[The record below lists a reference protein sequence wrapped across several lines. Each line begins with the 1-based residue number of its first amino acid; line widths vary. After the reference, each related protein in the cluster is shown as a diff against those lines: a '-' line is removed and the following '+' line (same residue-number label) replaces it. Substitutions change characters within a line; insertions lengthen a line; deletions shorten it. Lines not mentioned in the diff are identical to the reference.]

1 MRHRWVKILGENMN
15 RIFNKATKELWIG
28 AGIGVVGIA
37 YLAGTFFIKKSDVV
51 SVGAEFMPRIYGI
64 LMLVVAVCQLISG
77 YGAYQRLKDEP
88 VKEVSEED
96 MEKKKVSV
104 RSTLLVFA
112 LMIVCV
118 GIMKIV
124 GFIISGMI
132 MMLGMCILLTP
143 HYQKR
148 NYVAYVVFSAVI
160 SFLSYFLF
168 KNVLY
173 VSLPR
178 GFLPF

>member
-1 MRHRWVKILGENMN
+1 MSEGINAAAIFGENV
-15 RIFNKATKELWIG
+15 FNETVMKERL
-28 AGIGVVGIA
+28 
-37 YLAGTFFIKKSDVV
+37 
-51 SVGAEFMPRIYGI
+51 PR
-64 LMLVVAVCQLISG
+64 
-77 YGAYQRLKDEP
+77 GAYQRLKDEP

-96 MEKKKVSV
+96 LAKKKVSV